1 MAQLVSLDAIS
12 PSEVSIIMQGKAD
25 THNAAAESIHNC
37 CNYPSDV
44 ICGHVQHI
52 RKRGWNWIKNR
63 GMSDRETSPPQLS
76 NKS

>member
-25 THNAAAESIHNC
+25 THNAAESIHNC

-44 ICGHVQHI
+44 IREHVQHI
-52 RKRGWNWIKNR
+52 RKRGWNWIK
-63 GMSDRETSPPQLS
+63 
-76 NKS
+76 K